1 MLESLWYD
9 ARSAARGMRAHPI
22 AASVAIA
29 TLAVGIS
36 VNTTVFAIAAAVL
49 DPELPNASDRVV
61 VAYARNDAAGIPRAY
76 ITGLEVA
83 SWNPRPAFDAL
94 GAYELT
100 DFNFVGP
107 IGAGDREP
115 ERIAGARASAEVF
128 EALGVVPSLGRLY
141 TAAEDRPGGERVAL
155 ITHANWVRRF
165 AASASAVGSAIM
177 LHGLSYT
184 VIGVLPERFVLG
196 GADVWVP
203 LAIDASLAGSARRSL
218 TVVGRLAPSV
228 SSEQA
233 RMQLT
238 RLSARIAE
246 RQPSAF
252 RGWTVDVIPLR
263 DWVVGQRRGTLRVL
277 QAAVLVVLLIA
288 CSNIANVQLARAVA
302 RHRELAVRSALGASR
317 SRLARQLLSDGLLLS
332 MIGAAVALLLAMVE
346 MRAARAALPAD
357 IPSWVTFR
365 VDLTVLLFTV
375 ALATG
380 TALLFGLAAA
390 LHGSRADP
398 SRVLGDDGRLA
409 GSSPRVGRV
418 RSTLLAGQLAL
429 AMMLFVIA
437 AVLVRFS
444 MALGA
449 ADPGFDP
456 RDVVAA
462 RVTLPESTY
471 PSLDNVRAFY
481 RAIVERV
488 SADPQVSAVTLTT
501 ALPAVDGGRLTS
513 VRVEGGSGPGRDS
526 AAVVQSRSVA
536 AGYFDA
542 LAVHRITGAPFSPA
556 EIGSG
561 PVVAINEAMA
571 RRVFPNSDAVGHLLV
586 IGAEDSSEVRARIV
600 GVVRDTSGVEEG
612 PTAWAIYRPLEQAPS
627 RSIVIVAKA
636 RGDLAPVVRDLRRAM
651 LELDPRLALYDVR
664 SLSDAVRRQVW
675 APRALGFL
683 LGVVAA
689 LALGLSM
696 LGVYGVAAYAA
707 VQQRREIG
715 VRVALGATARGV
727 VALFVRRS
735 LRLSIIGTAVGA
747 LGALVVSRVL
757 SARLGVP
764 AADVTP
770 LVGSGLILALATVA
784 ASYIP
789 SRRAARVDP
798 ALTLRGE

>member
-1 MLESLWYD
+1 
-9 ARSAARGMRAHPI
+9 
-22 AASVAIA
+22 
-29 TLAVGIS
+29 
-36 VNTTVFAIAAAVL
+36 
-49 DPELPNASDRVV
+49 
-61 VAYARNDAAGIPRAY
+61 
-76 ITGLEVA
+76 
-83 SWNPRPAFDAL
+83 
-94 GAYELT
+94 
-100 DFNFVGP
+100 
-107 IGAGDREP
+107 
-115 ERIAGARASAEVF
+115 
-128 EALGVVPSLGRLY
+128 
-141 TAAEDRPGGERVAL
+141 
-155 ITHANWVRRF
+155 
-165 AASASAVGSAIM
+165 
-177 LHGLSYT
+177 
-184 VIGVLPERFVLG
+184 
-196 GADVWVP
+196 
-203 LAIDASLAGSARRSL
+203 
-218 TVVGRLAPSV
+218 
-228 SSEQA
+228 
-233 RMQLT
+233 
-238 RLSARIAE
+238 
-246 RQPSAF
+246 
-252 RGWTVDVIPLR
+252 
-263 DWVVGQRRGTLRVL
+263 
-277 QAAVLVVLLIA
+277 
-288 CSNIANVQLARAVA
+288 
-302 RHRELAVRSALGASR
+302 
-317 SRLARQLLSDGLLLS
+317 
-332 MIGAAVALLLAMVE
+332 
-346 MRAARAALPAD
+346 
-357 IPSWVTFR
+357 
-365 VDLTVLLFTV
+365 
-375 ALATG
+375 
-380 TALLFGLAAA
+380 
-390 LHGSRADP
+390 
-398 SRVLGDDGRLA
+398 
-409 GSSPRVGRV
+409 
-418 RSTLLAGQLAL
+418 
-429 AMMLFVIA
+429 MLFVIA

-715 VRVALGATARGV
+715 VRLALGATARGV